1 MIKKISKM
9 HQHALEQLLWK
20 KVLLLG
26 GSNPQPLGYEYGMLP
41 LSHSAYLQ
49 ILGFFKHYFT
59 LLQNEFVLIT
69 DFLCKFYKEF
79 YLIAIY
85 QMFQ

>member
-1 MIKKISKM
+1 MRWNIYCGKKYS
-9 HQHALEQLLWK
+9 HRGDRTH
-20 KVLLLG
+20 
-26 GSNPQPLGYEYGMLP
+26 SRPLGYDSSMLP

-49 ILGFFKHYFT
+49 TLGFFKHYFT

-79 YLIAIY
+79 KLIAIY